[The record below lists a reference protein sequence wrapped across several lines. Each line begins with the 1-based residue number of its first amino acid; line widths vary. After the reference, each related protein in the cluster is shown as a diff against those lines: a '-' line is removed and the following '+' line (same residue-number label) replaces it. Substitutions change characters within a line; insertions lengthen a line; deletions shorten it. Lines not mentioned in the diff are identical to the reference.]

1 MCGTRTSQLPLRRCL
16 ISVRYAFTNCVH
28 SSTTLCGRNLRHVG
42 TAFGLRVL
50 EWHFKAFGFENFL
63 GGGMPPDPP
72 RDSCLRRS
80 QVFSVAFFLHDFNY
94 PVVRHS
100 ALCIFGTCLAYHSN
114 ILENQVLGPDSTGI
128 NLNKDRLQYVLIRED
143 TKFSPFVQIRAKAT
157 VQNSRYPKTV
167 LNHDKVRLRF
177 IS

>member
-1 MCGTRTSQLPLRRCL
+1 MLHLM
-16 ISVRYAFTNCVH
+16 
-28 SSTTLCGRNLRHVG
+28 TTLFFVKVRTFRNLFD

-50 EWHFKAFGFENFL
+50 EWHFKAFRFENFL
-63 GGGMPPDPP
+63 GGGGGMPPDPP
-72 RDSCLRRS
+72 RGSCLRRS

-94 PVVRHS
+94 SVVRHS

-167 LNHDKVRLRF
+167 LNHDKVRLTF